1 MSKTNDL
8 SGKRFG
14 NWSVIERT
22 GSNKKGNS
30 LWRCRCDCGNERI
43 VVGYSLTGGKSTNCG
58 CKRRETIAKRNTELK
73 TTHGK
78 KNTRLYRIW
87 RGMKGRCFNKK
98 NKDWEHYGGRGISV
112 CEEWKND
119 FVSFYEWSLKNGYND
134 NLTIDRIDTN
144 GNYEPEN
151 CRWATYSEQNKNR
164 RRYKW
169 KKEN

>member
-1 MSKTNDL
+1 
-8 SGKRFG
+8 
-14 NWSVIERT
+14 
-22 GSNKKGNS
+22 
-30 LWRCRCDCGNERI
+30 
-43 VVGYSLTGGKSTNCG
+43 
-58 CKRRETIAKRNTELK
+58 
-73 TTHGK
+73 
-78 KNTRLYRIW
+78 
-87 RGMKGRCFNKK
+87 MKGRCFNKK